1 MSGIPL
7 TSAVSNVWP
16 RATGATAMDPS
27 MSGPMPSNGNGQMN
41 LPMVNNPNLPPS
53 TIPTLNNM
61 PPPVPQQ
68 PHTPFPSIQQPFGLT
83 NSLLSNN
90 YATAQS
96 LPTSNNFAPN
106 VNALGQNLSSTNNF
120 APNVNALG
128 QNLSSTNNFAPNVNA
143 LGQSL
148 PPFNPMQINSV
159 PNPIQAIQN
168 EANQRRLTHL
178 EDETAKRKNTT
189 LTLQQMG
196 QQVLQGQM
204 DIQEQVLQYQFMLD
218 QCIESLDHQNFIL
231 NGQSEEIAL
240 LHAKMRKFEYF
251 IDAFKRS
258 KENNQFQQNKYPD
271 MNFIDNNLICSRNS
285 LPMHPL
291 SMSPFLMNGVARV
304 TSSKFQPFNPRYRSP
319 PNKRSSNPNE
329 PQNQTSSARNSNPVS
344 NTNQ

>member
-96 LPTSNNFAPN
+96 LPTSNNFVPN
-106 VNALGQNLSSTNNF
+106 A
-120 APNVNALG
+120 
-128 QNLSSTNNFAPNVNA
+128 NA

-258 KENNQFQQNKYPD
+258 KENNQFQQNKCPD
-271 MNFIDNNLICSRNS
+271 MNFTDNNLICSRNS

-319 PNKRSSNPNE
+319 SNKRLSNPNE

>member
-106 VNALGQNLSSTNNF
+106 VNALGQ
-120 APNVNALG
+120 
-128 QNLSSTNNFAPNVNA
+128 
-143 LGQSL
+143 SL
-148 PPFNPMQINSV
+148 PPFNPIQINSV

-258 KENNQFQQNKYPD
+258 KENNQFQQNKCPD
-271 MNFIDNNLICSRNS
+271 MNFTDNNLICSRNS

-319 PNKRSSNPNE
+319 SNKRLSNPNE

>member
-27 MSGPMPSNGNGQMN
+27 MSGPMPSNGSGQMN

-61 PPPVPQQ
+61 PPPVPQP

-90 YATAQS
+90 YATAHS

-106 VNALGQNLSSTNNF
+106 A
-120 APNVNALG
+120 
-128 QNLSSTNNFAPNVNA
+128 NA

-258 KENNQFQQNKYPD
+258 KENNQFQQNKCPD

-319 PNKRSSNPNE
+319 SNKRSSNPNE